1 VQAWNDLSLN
11 AASTWRDRC
20 RYRNRVRRALFV
32 PDSINELP
40 SWKILRIERMRRDW
54 SFGLNSKSAAIAGL
68 ALVAAISQ
76 ATAAGAPKSVACTY
90 MQGQEL
96 TFDVPK
102 KLGGLPPIEFDYP
115 SKVTRFSFRD
125 GNLLLVAM
133 DESDESRV
141 RIVISAQRAKGKANY
156 DGQILVDMG
165 GNQLQLDNG
174 PVVCKAKG

>member
-1 VQAWNDLSLN
+1 MRYVGSLE
-11 AASTWRDRC
+11 AKS
-20 RYRNRVRRALFV
+20 L
-32 PDSINELP
+32 
-40 SWKILRIERMRRDW
+40 
-54 SFGLNSKSAAIAGL
+54 GLKCTAIAGL
-68 ALVAAISQ
+68 ALVAAVDLV
-76 ATAAGAPKSVACTY
+76 AAAGAPKSVACSY

-102 KLGGLPPIEFDYP
+102 KIGDLPPIEFAYP
-115 SKVTRFSFRD
+115 SKVSLFSFRD

-133 DESDESRV
+133 DEGEPSRV
-141 RIVISAQRAKGKANY
+141 RIVISAQRARGKASY